1 MEQGLFIMNQKN
13 RNGVFGMQKVNRSF
27 IEPLGDTQLKE
38 AKEGAINWF
47 QQFQVKMEA
56 IFLNKGIPVAIIGF
70 LLGRALILSQ
80 LSPFALPFFVAVF
93 LIRRDHA
100 LLALVGLL
108 TGALTIHYSNSIV
121 IFASVFVFLVLHKM
135 KKPDIEGQFKTMA
148 MYVFVS
154 LFVVNLAEQYLIF
167 QSIQLY
173 DLMMFSVEAGLAMI
187 LTLIF
192 IQSIPLL
199 SIRKKVQSLKT
210 EEIVSIIILLA
221 SVMTGTI
228 GWVIYD
234 LSLDHIFSRY
244 LVLLFGLAGGAAI
257 GSTVGVVTG
266 LIFSLAS
273 VASLHQMSLLAFSG
287 LLGGLLKE
295 GKKAG
300 VAVGLLIA
308 TLLIGLYSEGTSNI
322 MITLYESLIAV
333 ALFLLTPTS
342 LIQKIAKH
350 IPGTTEQADEQ
361 QQYARKIRDVTAQ
374 RVEQFSHVFEA
385 LSNSFSQIDEYDKKE
400 EDEKEL
406 DYLLSNV
413 TEKTCQVCF
422 KKEQCWG
429 KNFNI
434 TYESMEEIMYQLS
447 ENDGQL
453 PQKTASEWGKY
464 CRSAPKVITAIS
476 QELMYYEANQRL
488 KRQVKE
494 SRKLVADQLRGVS
507 AVMEDFAK
515 EIKRERQSHHQ
526 HEESIMEAI
535 QEFGLHIGNI
545 EIYNLEQGNVDI
557 EMNVPYCQ
565 GRGECEK
572 LIAPML
578 SDILGETIV
587 VHSEKCATDSTGECE
602 VVFRSAKKYTVETGV
617 AHAAKGGG
625 LVSGDSYTIL
635 EIGSGKFAL
644 AISDGMGNGERAH
657 FESMET
663 LKLLQKFLQSGIEEK
678 IAIKSVNSVLSL
690 RTTDEIFSTL
700 DLAMIDLQDAKAKF
714 LKICS
719 IPSFIKRGDKII
731 KIESSNLPMG
741 IIEDFDVDVVSE
753 QLKAGDVL
761 IMMSDGI
768 FEGPGHVE
776 NMEFWMKR
784 KIKELQTDD
793 PQAISDLILEEV
805 IRAKGVI
812 DDDMTV
818 VTAKIMHN
826 TPKWASIPVSSKH
839 KKAQ

>member
-1 MEQGLFIMNQKN
+1 MEKIERPIM
-13 RNGVFGMQKVNRSF
+13 
-27 IEPLGDTQLKE
+27 EPLGDVQLKE
-38 AKEGAINWF
+38 AKEGAINWI
-47 QQFQVKMEA
+47 QKLQAKTDD
-56 IFLNKGIPVAIIGF
+56 IFIKKGISLAIIGF

-80 LSPFALPFFVAVF
+80 LSPFALPFFAAVF
-93 LIRRDHA
+93 LMRRDRA
-100 LLALVGLL
+100 PLALFGLIA
-108 TGALTIHYSNSIV
+108 GGLTIHYSNSLV
-121 IFASVFVFLVLHKM
+121 IFASAFLLLLFNKI
-135 KKPDIEGQFKTMA
+135 KRPGIEGQFKTMS
-148 MYVFVS
+148 MYVFAS
-154 LFVVNLAEQYLIF
+154 LFLVNLAQQYLVF
-167 QSIQLY
+167 RTIQLY
-173 DLMMFSVEAGLAMI
+173 DMMMIGVEAGLAMI

-199 SIRKKVQSLKT
+199 SIRKKSQALRT

-228 GWVIYD
+228 GWMIYD

-273 VASLHQMSLLAFSG
+273 IASLYQMSLLAFSG

-295 GKKAG
+295 GRKIG
-300 VAVGLLIA
+300 VAAGLLIA
-308 TLLIGLYSEGTSNI
+308 TLLIGLYGEGTSNI
-322 MITLYESLIAV
+322 MITLYESFIAV
-333 ALFLLTPTS
+333 LLFVLTPS
-342 LIQKIAKH
+342 SIINKIAKH
-350 IPGTTEQADEQ
+350 IPGTTENSDEQ
-361 QQYARKIRDVTAQ
+361 QQYARKVRDVTAQ

-385 LSNSFSQIDEYDKKE
+385 LSNSFSQVDERGRME
-400 EDEKEL
+400 EDEKEF
-406 DYLLSNV
+406 DYFLSNV
-413 TEKTCQVCF
+413 TEKTCQICF
-422 KKEQCWG
+422 KKDQCWA
-429 KNFNI
+429 KNFNT
-434 TYESMEEIMYQLS
+434 TYDGMQDIMIQLS

-453 PQKTASEWGKY
+453 PQKAAKEWDKY
-464 CRSAPKVITAIS
+464 CTRGPQVVGAIA
-476 QELMYYEANQRL
+476 QELNYFEANQKL

-494 SRKLVADQLRGVS
+494 SRRLVADQLRGVS
-507 AVMEDFAK
+507 AVMDDFAK
-515 EIKRERQSHHQ
+515 EIQRERKNHHL

-535 QEFGLHIGNI
+535 QDFGLNIGYV
-545 EIYNLEQGNVDI
+545 EIYSLEQGGVDI
-557 EMNVPYCQ
+557 EMSVPYCQ

-587 VHSEKCATDSTGECE
+587 VHSEECAKYPNGQCE
-602 VVFRSAKKYTVETGV
+602 VIFRSAKKFMVETGV

-625 LVSGDSYTIL
+625 LVSGDSYTTM
-635 EIGSGKFAL
+635 EIGAGKYAI

-657 FESMET
+657 FESTET

-700 DLAMIDLQDAKAKF
+700 DLVMIDLQDAKARF

-719 IPSFIKRGDKII
+719 IPSFIKRGDKVI

-741 IIEDFDVDVVSE
+741 IIQEVDVDVVSE
-753 QLKAGDVL
+753 ELRDGDIL
-761 IMMSDGI
+761 IMMSDGV
-768 FEGPGHVE
+768 FDGPSHVE
-776 NMEFWMKR
+776 NIEFWLKR
-784 KIKELQTDD
+784 KIKEMETDD
-793 PQAISDLILEEV
+793 PQEISDLILEEV
-805 IRAKGVI
+805 IRTKGVI

-818 VTAKIMHN
+818 VTSKIKHN
-826 TPKWASIPVSSKH
+826 TPKWASIPVSAKR

>member
-1 MEQGLFIMNQKN
+1 MM
-13 RNGVFGMQKVNRSF
+13 
-27 IEPLGDTQLKE
+27 EPLGDVQLKE
-38 AKEGAINWF
+38 AKEGAINWI
-47 QQFQVKMEA
+47 QKLQAKTDD
-56 IFLNKGIPVAIIGF
+56 IFIKKGISLAIIGF

-80 LSPFALPFFVAVF
+80 LSPFALPFFAAVF
-93 LIRRDHA
+93 LMRRDRA
-100 LLALVGLL
+100 PLALFGLIA
-108 TGALTIHYSNSIV
+108 GGLTIHYSNSLV
-121 IFASVFVFLVLHKM
+121 IFASAFLLLLFNKI
-135 KKPDIEGQFKTMA
+135 KRPGIEGQFKTMS
-148 MYVFVS
+148 MYVFAS
-154 LFVVNLAEQYLIF
+154 LFLVNLGQQYLVF
-167 QSIQLY
+167 RTIQLY
-173 DLMMFSVEAGLAMI
+173 DMMMIGVEAGLAMI

-199 SIRKKVQSLKT
+199 SIRKKSQALRT

-228 GWVIYD
+228 GWMIYD

-273 VASLHQMSLLAFSG
+273 IASLYQMSLLAFSG

-295 GKKAG
+295 GRKIG
-300 VAVGLLIA
+300 VAAGLLIA
-308 TLLIGLYSEGTSNI
+308 TLLIGLYGEGTNNI
-322 MITLYESLIAV
+322 MITLYESFIAV
-333 ALFLLTPTS
+333 LLFVLTPS
-342 LIQKIAKH
+342 SIINKIAKH
-350 IPGTTEQADEQ
+350 IPGTTENSDEQ
-361 QQYARKIRDVTAQ
+361 QQYARKVRDVTAQ

-385 LSNSFSQIDEYDKKE
+385 LSNSFSQVDERGRME
-400 EDEKEL
+400 EDEKEF
-406 DYLLSNV
+406 DYFLSNV
-413 TEKTCQVCF
+413 TEKTCQICF
-422 KKEQCWG
+422 KKDQCWA
-429 KNFNI
+429 KNFNT
-434 TYESMEEIMYQLS
+434 TYDGMQEIMIQLS

-453 PQKTASEWGKY
+453 PQKTSKEWDKY
-464 CRSAPKVITAIS
+464 CTRGPQVVGAIA
-476 QELMYYEANQRL
+476 QELNYFEANQKL

-494 SRKLVADQLRGVS
+494 SRRLVADQLRGVS
-507 AVMEDFAK
+507 AVMDDFAK
-515 EIKRERQSHHQ
+515 EIQRERKNHHL

-535 QEFGLHIGNI
+535 QDFGLNI
-545 EIYNLEQGNVDI
+545 SYVEIYSLEQGGVDI
-557 EMNVPYCQ
+557 EMSVPYCQ

-587 VHSEKCATDSTGECE
+587 VHSEECAKYPNGQCE
-602 VVFRSAKKYTVETGV
+602 VIFRSAKKFMVETGV

-625 LVSGDSYTIL
+625 LVSGDSYTTM
-635 EIGSGKFAL
+635 EIGAGKYAI

-657 FESMET
+657 FESTET

-700 DLAMIDLQDAKAKF
+700 DLVMIDLQDAKARF

-719 IPSFIKRGDKII
+719 IPSFIKRGDKVI

-741 IIEDFDVDVVSE
+741 IIQEVDVDVVSE
-753 QLKAGDVL
+753 ELRDGDIL
-761 IMMSDGI
+761 IMMSDGV
-768 FEGPGHVE
+768 FDGPSHVE
-776 NMEFWMKR
+776 NIEFWLKR
-784 KIKELQTDD
+784 KIKEMETDD
-793 PQAISDLILEEV
+793 PQEISDLILEEV
-805 IRAKGVI
+805 IRTKGVI

-818 VTAKIMHN
+818 VTSKIKHN
-826 TPKWASIPVSSKH
+826 TPKWASIPVSAKR

>member
-1 MEQGLFIMNQKN
+1 MEKIERPM
-13 RNGVFGMQKVNRSF
+13 M
-27 IEPLGDTQLKE
+27 EPLGDVQLKE
-38 AKEGAINWF
+38 AKDEAINWI
-47 QQFQVKMEA
+47 QTLQAKTDD
-56 IFLNKGIPVAIIGF
+56 IFIKKGISLAIIGF

-80 LSPFALPFFVAVF
+80 LSPFALPFFAAVF
-93 LIRRDHA
+93 LMRRDRA
-100 LLALVGLL
+100 PLALFGLIA
-108 TGALTIHYSNSIV
+108 GGLTIHYSNSLV
-121 IFASVFVFLVLHKM
+121 IFASAFLLLLFNKIKRPGV
-135 KKPDIEGQFKTMA
+135 EGQFKTMS
-148 MYVFVS
+148 MYVFAS
-154 LFVVNLAEQYLIF
+154 LFLVNLAQQYLVF
-167 QSIQLY
+167 RTIQLY
-173 DLMMFSVEAGLAMI
+173 DMMMIGVEAGLAMI

-199 SIRKKVQSLKT
+199 SIRKKSQSLRT

-228 GWVIYD
+228 GWMIYD

-273 VASLHQMSLLAFSG
+273 IASLYQMSLLAFSG

-295 GKKAG
+295 GRKVG
-300 VAVGLLIA
+300 VAAGLLIA
-308 TLLIGLYSEGTSNI
+308 TLLIGLYGEGTNNI
-322 MITLYESLIAV
+322 MVTLYESLIAV
-333 ALFLLTPTS
+333 LLFVLTPS
-342 LIQKIAKH
+342 SIINKIAKH
-350 IPGTTEQADEQ
+350 IPGTAENSDEQ
-361 QQYARKIRDVTAQ
+361 QQYARKVRDVTAQ

-385 LSNSFSQIDEYDKKE
+385 LSNSFSQVDERGRVE
-400 EDEKEL
+400 EDEKEF
-406 DYLLSNV
+406 DYFLSNV
-413 TEKTCQVCF
+413 TEKTCQICF
-422 KKEQCWG
+422 KKDQCWA
-429 KNFNI
+429 KNFNT
-434 TYESMEEIMYQLS
+434 TYDGMQEIMIQLS

-453 PQKTASEWGKY
+453 PQKTSKEWDKY
-464 CRSAPKVITAIS
+464 CTRGPQVVGAIA
-476 QELMYYEANQRL
+476 QELNYYEANQKL

-494 SRKLVADQLRGVS
+494 SRRLVADQLRGVS

-515 EIKRERQSHHQ
+515 EIQRERKNHHL

-535 QEFGLHIGNI
+535 QDFGLNIGYV
-545 EIYNLEQGNVDI
+545 EIYSLEQGGVDI
-557 EMNVPYCQ
+557 EMSVPYCQ

-587 VHSEKCATDSTGECE
+587 VHSEECAKYPQGQCE
-602 VVFRSAKKYTVETGV
+602 VIFRSAKKFTVETGV

-625 LVSGDSYTIL
+625 LVSGDSYTTM
-635 EIGSGKFAL
+635 EIGAGKYAI

-657 FESMET
+657 YESTET

-700 DLAMIDLQDAKAKF
+700 DLVMIDLQDAKARF

-741 IIEDFDVDVVSE
+741 IIQEVDVDVVSE
-753 QLKAGDVL
+753 ELRDGDIL
-761 IMMSDGI
+761 IMMSDGV
-768 FEGPGHVE
+768 FDGPSHVE
-776 NMEFWMKR
+776 NIEFWLKR
-784 KIKELQTDD
+784 KIKEMETDD
-793 PQAISDLILEEV
+793 PQEISDLILEEV
-805 IRAKGVI
+805 IRTKGVI

-818 VTAKIMHN
+818 VTSKIKHN
-826 TPKWASIPVSSKH
+826 TPKWASIPVSAKR

>member
-1 MEQGLFIMNQKN
+1 MEKIERPM
-13 RNGVFGMQKVNRSF
+13 M
-27 IEPLGDTQLKE
+27 EPLGDVQLKE
-38 AKEGAINWF
+38 AKEGAINWI
-47 QQFQVKMEA
+47 QKLQTKTDD
-56 IFLNKGIPVAIIGF
+56 IFIKKGISLAIIGF

-80 LSPFALPFFVAVF
+80 LSPFALPFFAAVF
-93 LIRRDHA
+93 LMRRDRA
-100 LLALVGLL
+100 PLALFGLIA
-108 TGALTIHYSNSIV
+108 GGLTIHYSNSLV
-121 IFASVFVFLVLHKM
+121 IFASAFLLLLFNKI
-135 KKPDIEGQFKTMA
+135 KRPAIEGQFKTMS
-148 MYVFVS
+148 MYVFTS
-154 LFVVNLAEQYLIF
+154 LFLVNLAQQYLVF
-167 QSIQLY
+167 RTIQLY
-173 DLMMFSVEAGLAMI
+173 DMMMIGVEAGLAMI

-199 SIRKKVQSLKT
+199 SIRKKSQSLRT

-228 GWVIYD
+228 GWMIYD

-273 VASLHQMSLLAFSG
+273 IASLYQMSLLAFSG

-295 GKKAG
+295 GKKVG
-300 VAVGLLIA
+300 VAAGLLIA
-308 TLLIGLYSEGTSNI
+308 TLLIGLYGEGTSNI
-322 MITLYESLIAV
+322 MITLYESFIAV
-333 ALFLLTPTS
+333 LLFILTPS
-342 LIQKIAKH
+342 SIINKIAKH
-350 IPGTTEQADEQ
+350 IPGTTENSDEQ
-361 QQYARKIRDVTAQ
+361 QQYARKVRDVTAQ

-385 LSNSFSQIDEYDKKE
+385 LSNSFSQVDERGRVE
-400 EDEKEL
+400 EDEKEF
-406 DYLLSNV
+406 DYFLSNV

-422 KKEQCWG
+422 KKDQCWA
-429 KNFNI
+429 KNFNT
-434 TYESMEEIMYQLS
+434 TYDGMQEIMLQLS

-453 PQKTASEWGKY
+453 PQKTAKEWDKY
-464 CRSAPKVITAIS
+464 CTRGPQVVGAIA
-476 QELMYYEANQRL
+476 QELNYFEANQKL

-494 SRKLVADQLRGVS
+494 SRRLVADQLRGVS

-515 EIKRERQSHHQ
+515 EIQRERKNHHL

-535 QEFGLHIGNI
+535 QDFGLNIGYV
-545 EIYNLEQGNVDI
+545 EIYSLEQGGVDI
-557 EMNVPYCQ
+557 EMSVPYCQ

-587 VHSEKCATDSTGECE
+587 VHSEECAKYPNGQCE
-602 VVFRSAKKYTVETGV
+602 VIFRSAKKFMVETGV

-625 LVSGDSYTIL
+625 LVSGDSYTTM
-635 EIGSGKFAL
+635 EIGGGKYAI

-657 FESMET
+657 FESTET

-700 DLAMIDLQDAKAKF
+700 DLVMIDLQDAKARF

-719 IPSFIKRGDKII
+719 IPSFIKRGDKVI

-741 IIEDFDVDVVSE
+741 IIQEVDVDVVSE
-753 QLKAGDVL
+753 ELRAGDIL
-761 IMMSDGI
+761 IMMSDGV
-768 FEGPGHVE
+768 FDGPSHVE
-776 NMEFWMKR
+776 NIEFWLKR
-784 KIKELQTDD
+784 KIKEMETDD
-793 PQAISDLILEEV
+793 PQEISDLILEEV
-805 IRAKGVI
+805 IRTKGVI

-818 VTAKIMHN
+818 VTSKIMHN
-826 TPKWASIPVSSKH
+826 TPKWASIPVSAKR